1 MFINI
6 DDYIMIGEDSL
17 KVAQQAAEAN
27 RENAEAI
34 AIEEVSGF
42 LRNRYNVTTI
52 FAAEKTDTSDP
63 RNKQMVML
71 VCDIALYH
79 LVSSRPAK
87 QGLEIR
93 KERYDN
99 AIKTLTSIQA
109 GKLQPDLPTIVGP
122 DGEEDYNNP
131 IRFGSQPRNYYGPY

>member
-42 LRNRYNVTTI
+42 LRNRYDVTTI
-52 FAAEKTDTSDP
+52 FAAEKTETSDP
-63 RNKQMVML
+63 RNKQIVML

>member
-42 LRNRYNVTTI
+42 LRNRYDVTTI

>member
-1 MFINI
+1 MFIHV
-6 DDYIMIGEDSL
+6 DDYVMIGEDSL

-42 LRNRYNVTTI
+42 LRNRYDVTTI

-99 AIKTLTSIQA
+99 AIKTLTSIQS

>member
-1 MFINI
+1 MFI
-6 DDYIMIGEDSL
+6 DVSDYVMIGEDSL

-27 RENAEAI
+27 RTNADAI

-42 LRNRYNVTTI
+42 LRNRYDVDTI
-52 FAAEKTDTSDP
+52 FAAVKTETVDP
-63 RNKQMVML
+63 RNKQIVMI

-99 AIKTLTSIQA
+99 AIKTLTAIQA
-109 GKLQPDLPTIVGP
+109 GKLQPNLPTLTGP
-122 DGEEDYNNP
+122 DGETDINNP
-131 IRFGSQPRNYYGPY
+131 IRYGSQPRNYYGPY

>member
-42 LRNRYNVTTI
+42 LRDRYDVTTI

>member
-42 LRNRYNVTTI
+42 LRNRYDVTTI

-122 DGEEDYNNP
+122 DGEEDFNNP
-131 IRFGSQPRNYYGPY
+131 IRFGSQPRNFYGPY

>member
-17 KVAQQAAEAN
+17 KVAQQASETN

-42 LRNRYNVTTI
+42 LRNRYDVTTI
-52 FAAEKTDTSDP
+52 FAAEKTDTSDL

>member
-42 LRNRYNVTTI
+42 LRNRYDVTTI
-52 FAAEKTDTSDP
+52 FAAEKTETSDP

>member
-63 RNKQMVML
+63 RNKQMV
-71 VCDIALYH
+71 CWC
-79 LVSSRPAK
+79 
-87 QGLEIR
+87 
-93 KERYDN
+93 
-99 AIKTLTSIQA
+99 AISLCITS
-109 GKLQPDLPTIVGP
+109 
-122 DGEEDYNNP
+122 
-131 IRFGSQPRNYYGPY
+131 